1 MERTWKPTTAGIL
14 TIIAGGLGIGAG
26 AWMTLAAIPLGLGS
40 AMAGAI
46 KDLGIISGL
55 LAGLAG
61 VIGIIGAG
69 LIGVGAVAVVGGIYA
84 LRRKTWGFALA
95 GTILATI
102 CSTPLGVLAII
113 FVSMGKREFIQAP
126 K

>member
-26 AWMTLAAIPLGLGS
+26 ALITLAAIPLGLSS

-46 KDLGIISGL
+46 KELSIVSGL

-69 LIGVGAVAVVGGIYA
+69 LIGVGAVAIVGGIYA
-84 LRRKTWGFALA
+84 LRRRLWGFALA

-113 FVSMGKREFIQAP
+113 FISLGKREFIQAP

>member
-26 AWMTLAAIPLGLGS
+26 ALITLAAIPLGLVG

-46 KDLGIISGL
+46 KELGIISGL

-61 VIGIIGAG
+61 VIIGAG

-84 LRRKTWGFALA
+84 LKRRLWGFALA

-102 CSTPLGVLAII
+102 CSTPLGVLSII
-113 FVSMGKREFIQAP
+113 FISMGKREFIQAP

>member
-1 MERTWKPTTAGIL
+1 
-14 TIIAGGLGIGAG
+14 
-26 AWMTLAAIPLGLGS
+26 
-40 AMAGAI
+40 MAGAI
-46 KDLGIISGL
+46 KELGIISGL

-61 VIGIIGAG
+61 VIGMIGAG

-84 LRRKTWGFALA
+84 LKRRLWGFALA

-113 FVSMGKREFIQAP
+113 FVLMGKREFIQAP

>member
-14 TIIAGGLGIGAG
+14 TIIAGCLGIGAG
-26 AWMTLAAIPLGLGS
+26 ALITLSAIPLGLVG

-69 LIGVGAVAVVGGIYA
+69 MIGMGTVAVVGGIYA
-84 LRRKTWGFALA
+84 LKRRTWGFALA

-102 CSTPLGVLAII
+102 CSTPLGILAII

>member
-1 MERTWKPTTAGIL
+1 MEKTWKPTTAGIL
-14 TIIAGGLGIGAG
+14 TIIAGCLGIGAG
-26 AWMTLAAIPLGLGS
+26 ALITLSAIPLGLVG

-69 LIGVGAVAVVGGIYA
+69 MIGMGTVAVVGGIYA
-84 LRRKTWGFALA
+84 LKRRTWGFALA

-102 CSTPLGVLAII
+102 CSTPLGILAII

>member
-26 AWMTLAAIPLGLGS
+26 AWITLAAIPLGLGG

-46 KDLGIISGL
+46 KELGIISGL

-61 VIGIIGAG
+61 VIGICWSWSNWSWGSSRSRRH
-69 LIGVGAVAVVGGIYA
+69 
-84 LRRKTWGFALA
+84 LRT
-95 GTILATI
+95 
-102 CSTPLGVLAII
+102 
-113 FVSMGKREFIQAP
+113 
-126 K
+126 

>member
-1 MERTWKPTTAGIL
+1 MVLVSA
-14 TIIAGGLGIGAG
+14 LGALI
-26 AWMTLAAIPLGLGS
+26 TLAAIPLGLVG

-46 KDLGIISGL
+46 KELGIISGL

-61 VIGIIGAG
+61 VIIGAG

-84 LRRKTWGFALA
+84 LKRRLWGFALA

-113 FVSMGKREFIQAP
+113 FVSLGKREFIQAP

>member
-14 TIIAGGLGIGAG
+14 TIIAGCLGIGAG
-26 AWMTLAAIPLGLGS
+26 ALIALSAIPLGLVG

-61 VIGIIGAG
+61 VIGMIGAG
-69 LIGVGAVAVVGGIYA
+69 MIGVGTVAVVGGIYA